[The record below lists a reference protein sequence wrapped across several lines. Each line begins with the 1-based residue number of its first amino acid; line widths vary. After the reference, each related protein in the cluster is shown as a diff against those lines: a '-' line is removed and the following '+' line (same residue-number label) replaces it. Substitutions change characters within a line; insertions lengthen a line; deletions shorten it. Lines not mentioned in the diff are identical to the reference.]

1 VAEGVNVY
9 GASSLSE
16 VVQFLR
22 GDKVLEPLRSTN
34 GCFHA
39 GFGEQELDFGEVK
52 WQQHVKRV
60 GEVAEHIIR
69 AYSVQNVCELRF
81 RATKCLYRA
90 SFRRHEVSSES

>member
-1 VAEGVNVY
+1 MAEGVNVY

-39 GFGEQELDFGEVK
+39 GFGEQDLDIGEVK
-52 WQQHVKRV
+52 GQRHVKRAV
-60 GEVAEHIIR
+60 EVAAAGGHNILT
-69 AYSVQNVCELRF
+69 APKSSVRDCQG
-81 RATKCLYRA
+81 
-90 SFRRHEVSSES
+90 SSSPAHCDGA